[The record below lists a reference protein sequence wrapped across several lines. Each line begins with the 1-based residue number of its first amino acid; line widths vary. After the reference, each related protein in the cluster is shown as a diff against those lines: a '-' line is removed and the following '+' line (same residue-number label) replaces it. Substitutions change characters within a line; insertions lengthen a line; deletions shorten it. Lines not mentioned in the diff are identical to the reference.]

1 MLAFCAA
8 ASISKVYFAQ
18 PLLGALARDFALSDA
33 WVGGI
38 IGATQVGCALALAL
52 VVPLGDRWPC
62 KRVLLVRFVL
72 LTPALLAVGLVQA
85 HWSLLLG
92 MLSIGLLGTAM
103 TQGLSPAP
111 PCWHLRRSVV
121 AWLARYRAG

>member
-1 MLAFCAA
+1 MLALCAA
-8 ASISKVYFAQ
+8 ASVSNGYFAQ

-38 IGATQVGCALALAL
+38 SAATQAGCALALPL
-52 VVPLGDRWPC
+52 VVPLGDRWPL
-62 KRVLLVRFVL
+62 KQVLLVQLVL

-103 TQGLSPAP
+103 TQGLIA
-111 PCWHLRRSVV
+111 
-121 AWLARYRAG
+121 